1 MPTKAERKRVK
12 VKAAPA
18 ANKKLSRKE
27 LKKIKGGFAG
37 GINWGDGSQTGFTP
51 PFPPIKK

>member
-1 MPTKAERKRVK
+1 MPTKAGRKRVK

-18 ANKKLSRKE
+18 KKKLSGKE
-27 LKKIKGGFAG
+27 LKRIKGGFAG